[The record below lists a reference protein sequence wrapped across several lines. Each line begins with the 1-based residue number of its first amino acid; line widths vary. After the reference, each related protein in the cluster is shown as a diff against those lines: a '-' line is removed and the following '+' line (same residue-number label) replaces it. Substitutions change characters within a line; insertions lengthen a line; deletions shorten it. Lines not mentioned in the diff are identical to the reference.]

1 MRFFQDGEGACDV
14 GRGHAC
20 ALEAGVSVGDGADN
34 VDTWCNDVGFDDPIG
49 GDGAAGAKASDLI
62 IFCLVSC
69 AKPWVGLGFEQLA
82 SCLRIKRGGKM
93 VGGLATGFE
102 RSVATVMDN
111 RTPCISLLG
120 LVNFS
125 PKVCLSPWIDTVF
138 PS

>member
-62 IFCLVSC
+62 IFGLVSC
-69 AKPWVGLGFEQLA
+69 AKPWVCLGQEPFTV
-82 SCLRIKRGGKM
+82 CLRNKRGGKIDWR
-93 VGGLATGFE
+93 LDTRFE
-102 RSVATVMDN
+102 S
-111 RTPCISLLG
+111 
-120 LVNFS
+120 
-125 PKVCLSPWIDTVF
+125 
-138 PS
+138 